1 MATEPRSD
9 HPADHPGDHPGHAP
23 ESGGSSRFPTNPEH
37 PEVRFEPRDIPF
49 WSILIVAVVSC
60 AIGAGLL
67 VGVRAL
73 YWQVVAT
80 RRPTGT
86 VTFPSLHSP
95 SADLPP
101 EPRLEQI
108 DRLAKTPASNVS
120 KWEKGEEKQLET
132 YGPADEK
139 GFVHIP
145 LERAMDLLAGH
156 LPARKTSAEPKF
168 PDRGLVDDG
177 ASNSGRMFRGG
188 QP

>member
-1 MATEPRSD
+1 MTTEPNPDASSEP
-9 HPADHPGDHPGHAP
+9 HADRTP
-23 ESGGSSRFPTNPEH
+23 ESGSSRFPTHPEH
-37 PEVRFEPRDIPF
+37 SEVRYEPRDISF
-49 WSILIVAVVSC
+49 AGILIVALACC
-60 AIGAGLL
+60 AVGAGVL

-73 YWQVVAT
+73 YRVTVES
-80 RRPTGT
+80 RRPTGAA
-86 VTFPSLHSP
+86 TFPGLHGP
-95 SADLPP
+95 SVDLPP

-120 KWEKGEEKQLET
+120 RWEQGEEKQLET
-132 YGPADEK
+132 YGPSDEK

-145 LERAMDLLAGH
+145 LDRAMKLLAGR
-156 LPARKTSAEPKF
+156 LPTRKASDKPKF